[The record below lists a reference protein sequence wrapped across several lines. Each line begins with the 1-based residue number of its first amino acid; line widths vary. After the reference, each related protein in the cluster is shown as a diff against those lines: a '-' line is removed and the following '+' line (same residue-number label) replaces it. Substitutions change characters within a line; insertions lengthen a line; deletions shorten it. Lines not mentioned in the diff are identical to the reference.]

1 MSYEEESDSA
11 FPSPIRPTPPG
22 HSGNYDLEQS
32 RQEEDSNQAIQS
44 IVVHTDP
51 EAYLNLNTNANTRG
65 DAQAYVEL
73 NELMGNSWQETGRWV
88 GYEEN
93 FNPATGKWG
102 PSHVSYLTFKSLI
115 QLRKIM
121 STGAIILDL
130 QASSL
135 SAVAEKVVDELRS
148 KGEIRAADRDGLL
161 RALLQRRSQSEGA
174 VAQPLGGDIEMQ
186 TFSVTKQRD
195 TTDSVEASIV
205 LSGKLCVKS

>member
-1 MSYEEESDSA
+1 MILSLQNIQTSYRLLLSLLARTPNTRSC
-11 FPSPIRPTPPG
+11 RTPPG

-32 RQEEDSNQAIQS
+32 RQEEDSNQAIQN
-44 IVVHTDP
+44 IVIHTDP

-93 FNPATGKWG
+93 LNPATGKWG

-135 SAVAEKVVDELRS
+135 SAVAEKVVDELLS
-148 KGEIRAADRDGLL
+148 KGEIRATDRDGLL
-161 RALLQRRSQSEGA
+161 RALLPR
-174 VAQPLGGDIEMQ
+174 
-186 TFSVTKQRD
+186 
-195 TTDSVEASIV
+195 
-205 LSGKLCVKS
+205 